1 MSFLVEAGAG
11 SGKTTALLERMV
23 ALLATGSATVDQLAA
38 VTFTKKAASGL
49 RARFQIAL
57 EASLRQTREK
67 GAADFAERLEAALRG
82 IERAF
87 IGTIHA
93 FCARLLR
100 ERPIDAGLDPAFREL
115 VDVEAEEHRMRFWH
129 GYLERL
135 DSVEDP
141 TLAELAEV
149 GLAPSELA
157 DAFVRLGEN
166 R

>member
-1 MSFLVEAGAG
+1 
-11 SGKTTALLERMV
+11 MV

-38 VTFTKKAASGL
+38 VTFTKKAASEL
-49 RARFQIAL
+49 REGFQIAL

-67 GAADFAERLEAALRG
+67 GAAEFAERLDAALRG

-115 VDVEAEEHRMRFWH
+115 VGPEADEHRLRFWH
-129 GYLERL
+129 RWLEERHAAG
-135 DSVEDP
+135 DP
-141 TLAELAEV
+141 SLVDLAALGMAPAEL
-149 GLAPSELA
+149 
-157 DAFVRLGEN
+157 
-166 R
+166 